1 MQAVRYHRQVFLTQT
16 KARRGGAEVWGGVV
30 PRLKGKLPYDKWDLR
45 SLMSMEYE
53 SLVEMPLRYQLTGS
67 DADRD
72 LLYSLHGFQLHSNVT
87 VAGEQTAGST
97 RVRIK
102 FISFD
107 SYAWDT
113 YDWDYS
119 EHLTVPNPD
128 FGSRL
133 PNAVAPEEKSIV
145 VFHTN
150 AKRLEDALMAAPYR
164 FHTKPWRILDGSLVA
179 TAEVDPGKSI

>member
-1 MQAVRYHRQVFLTQT
+1 MCKSAKIIRGLANRDPKANIEIDAPLHLRNHPLTVQAVRYHRQVFLTQT

-30 PRLKGKLPYDKWDLR
+30 PRLKTKLPYDKWDLR

-119 EHLTVPNPD
+119 
-128 FGSRL
+128 
-133 PNAVAPEEKSIV
+133 
-145 VFHTN
+145 
-150 AKRLEDALMAAPYR
+150 
-164 FHTKPWRILDGSLVA
+164 
-179 TAEVDPGKSI
+179 